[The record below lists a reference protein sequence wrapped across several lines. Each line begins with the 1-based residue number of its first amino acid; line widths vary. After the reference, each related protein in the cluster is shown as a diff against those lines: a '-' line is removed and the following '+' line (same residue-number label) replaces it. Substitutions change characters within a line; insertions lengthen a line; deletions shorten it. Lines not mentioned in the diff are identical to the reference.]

1 MANYSFEKGKYGG
14 VTGTIFPYMRQLP
27 EGVDIASGEWKDYVP
42 AGYLK
47 CDGSVL
53 AADQY
58 PQLAKVVG
66 IGSDCIYK
74 KDNITLSNQLNG
86 KGGTFQIP
94 DLGSKFITGGSAS
107 GSYLN
112 AFIEDEETGKLS
124 PRVGVEV
131 AIESAVGNT
140 VTFNY
145 RGGFSFPE
153 TALQFSGNF
162 APTISSRTANA
173 NIFDVQMLPHGHHSQ
188 TAYPFQG
195 PRQERVSTSNGNLSG
210 GAFRCCADLVLVTAT
225 TSAAGSEAQT
235 SHGHSLERQP
245 ITNNLSG
252 NMKATTIPTGELT
265 TTVKLNVKENTS
277 EFPDIVPAYILV
289 EYLIKV

>member
-27 EGVDIASGEWKDYVP
+27 DGVDISTGDWKEYIP

-53 AADQY
+53 SADQY
-58 PQLAKVVG
+58 PQLARVVG
-66 IGSDCIYK
+66 IGSECIYK
-74 KDNITLSNQLNG
+74 KDNIILQNQLNDR
-86 KGGTFQIP
+86 GGTFQLP

-112 AFIEDEETGKLS
+112 AFIEDPETGELS

-145 RGGFSFPE
+145 TGAFSFPQ
-153 TALQFSGNF
+153 TQLQFSGNF
-162 APTISSRTANA
+162 APTISSRTPTA
-173 NIFDVQMLPHGHHSQ
+173 NIFDVQMLPHGHHS
-188 TAYPFQG
+188 TTSYPFQG
-195 PRQERVSTSNGNLSG
+195 PRRERVAADNGIYG
-210 GAFRCCADLVLVTAT
+210 GAYRCCSDLVLVTAA

-252 NMKATTIPTGELT
+252 NMKSTVIPTAELT
-265 TTVKLNVKENTS
+265 TTVRLNVEEDTT
-277 EFPDIVPAYILV
+277 EFPDIVPAYVLV